1 MKNAND
7 YRKEYA
13 NLRDSI
19 LIEIAKII
27 RTCPNWYLSIVS
39 VRGKL
44 TYNVIDDQESEMI
57 QSVTVKD
64 FGDKGEKEVV
74 WIGVY
79 DEDHFVEVDELSI
92 ELLINVLEAMQIQV
106 Q

>member
-7 YRKEYA
+7 YRKENA

-19 LIEIAKII
+19 LMDIAKII
-27 RTCPNWYLSIVS
+27 RKCSNWYLPIIS

-74 WIGVY
+74 WIGVC
-79 DEDHFVEVDELSI
+79 DEDHFVEVDELST
-92 ELLINVLEAMQIQV
+92 ELLINVLEAMQKEV